1 MANPLAN
8 ADESFRT
15 AFYDLHC
22 LMISQKNGQ
31 ITLHFAAVVGGKHG
45 NHSKKSGGAKAGLN

>member
-22 LMISQKNGQ
+22 LMISQRNGQ

-45 NHSKKSGGAKAGLN
+45 NNTKKFDGAKASLK

>member
-31 ITLHFAAVVGGKHG
+31 IMLHFAAVVGGKHG
-45 NHSKKSGGAKAGLN
+45 NHSK